1 MGNHRQRMLRQ
12 RAAHGGLV
20 ALVAGVLAPAAFAE
34 AGGPAAP
41 AVCPGPWD
49 LEAGISAVYADG
61 SRNDFTTQADG
72 MIRVTEAESAAEGR
86 AGFVALSRLGL
97 YDVEIAALDA
107 AGAADPGRRLVTVY
121 SEPADTLPEPEEGGG
136 WMGAMT
142 TVWPDGSHET
152 ATAVYAFG
160 RLRSEEF
167 GPCRYDTVPVRA
179 SFIPWPEADGAA
191 QAPVSSLDLAS
202 REPVSSDW
210 IAQEFLYFPTLRI
223 AVLTVAQEA
232 GVARLKRRVLSEL
245 RRIAP

>member
-1 MGNHRQRMLRQ
+1 MGDHRQG
-12 RAAHGGLV
+12 AARRGIAAPLG
-20 ALVAGVLAPAAFAE
+20 ALLAGVLLAPAVLAE
-34 AGGPAAP
+34 GSGEAAP

-49 LEAGISAVYADG
+49 LEAGISALYADG
-61 SRNDFTTQADG
+61 SRNDFTAEADG
-72 MIRVTEAESAAEGR
+72 MIRVAEAEAAAEGR

-97 YDVEIAALDA
+97 YDVEIAGLDA

-121 SEPADTLPEPEEGGG
+121 SEPAGTLPEPEQGGG

-179 SFIPWPEADGAA
+179 SFIPWPEATTEG
-191 QAPVSSLDLAS
+191 PVSSLDLAS
-202 REPVSSDW
+202 REPASSDW

-245 RRIAP
+245 RRVGP

>member
-1 MGNHRQRMLRQ
+1 MDNRRDGAMALILT
-12 RAAHGGLV
+12 AAVGVVG
-20 ALVAGVLAPAAFAE
+20 ALPAAGQQ
-34 AGGPAAP
+34 AGSV
-41 AVCPGPWD
+41 VCPGPWD
-49 LEAGISAVYADG
+49 IEAGISAVYADG
-61 SRNDFTTQADG
+61 SRNDFLAAADG
-72 MIRVTEAESAAEGR
+72 MIRVSEADDPAQGR

-97 YDVEIAALDA
+97 YDVEIAGLDA
-107 AGAADPGRRLVTVY
+107 AGGADPGRRLVTVY
-121 SEPADTLPEPEEGGG
+121 SEPAGALPEPQEGGG

-160 RLRSEEF
+160 RLRSEEL
-167 GPCRYDTVPVRA
+167 GACRYDTIPVRA
-179 SFIPWPEADGAA
+179 SFIPWPETAA
-191 QAPVSSLDLAS
+191 GEPLSARDLAS
-202 REPVSSDW
+202 REPASSDW